1 MRVTSKMHRERDWHQ
16 SLYHDGLIDR
26 STLENTKN
34 ACDTMKDAFL
44 QGISESGI
52 PYETRGGDYEDLE
65 KTFNVFEKRL
75 LEILGRLQY
84 VITLTSELFTGDGV
98 RVPGSEDGSHLCI
111 YASVNG
117 VATKVMT
124 IQNTEGY
131 IMEVFIYEPFPRMNL
146 CIQISGVIEDHTL
159 RNVKVDG
166 FCIKGHAYIEDI
178 DDAIIEQLLPF
189 PPTPEHSTVTTPEPP
204 LLVRSRMCFEPSL
217 PSSSRNLSDVF
228 AECTRSPSHV

>member
-1 MRVTSKMHRERDWHQ
+1 MHRERDRQHQ
-16 SLYHDGLIDR
+16 SLHHDGLIDR
-26 STLENTKN
+26 STLENATIRVP
-34 ACDTMKDAFL
+34 CETMKDAFL
-44 QGISESGI
+44 QGIIESGI
-52 PYETRGGDYEDLE
+52 AYEMKGGDYDLE

-75 LEILGRLQY
+75 QETLGRLQY
-84 VITLTSELFTGDGV
+84 AITLTSELFTGDGV
-98 RVPGSEDGSHLCI
+98 RVPGSEDGCHLCI

-178 DDAIIEQLLPF
+178 DDVIIEHLLPF

-204 LLVRSRMCFEPSL
+204 LLVRSRMFFEPSL

-228 AECTRSPSHV
+228 AECTRSPSYV